1 MDPSGLAAFSQTLRG
16 RVVGRL
22 VGGALAVV
30 RIVRAPAEASL
41 HGKGTAAEAQKRALI
56 ARKREGRTSELSSRQ
71 GRAFGE
77 GLRLSDQK
85 YQTRMAPTL
94 TESGVKSSGTETKTS
109 SKGITLPPL
118 E

>member
-1 MDPSGLAAFSQTLRG
+1 MPPGFRKQRTGPEGFSPAEPAPFSKRRSGDRIVEAREMRTGELVPWQD
-16 RVVGRL
+16 RVVGESGTL
-22 VGGALAVV
+22 GG
-30 RIVRAPAEASL
+30 
-41 HGKGTAAEAQKRALI
+41 
-56 ARKREGRTSELSSRQ
+56 
-71 GRAFGE
+71 
-77 GLRLSDQK
+77 QK